1 MSLND
6 LIYSAN
12 QTDIISFYEIAKKSP
27 EFPVQSD
34 IVAKHDAQRFLVP
47 YLIGLTSHLGNF
59 DLFNTFKVI
68 NFIFI
73 FLMIFIVLFLSEKL
87 KLEFR
92 SSLLFS
98 LFYFNPYTVRYGIF
112 NPIQV
117 HDILSL

>member
-1 MSLND
+1 MRLRKNLLNFQ
-6 LIYSAN
+6 I
-12 QTDIISFYEIAKKSP
+12 
-27 EFPVQSD
+27 QSD

-92 SSLLFS
+92 SSLLF
-98 LFYFNPYTVRYGIF
+98 FFI
-112 NPIQV
+112 
-117 HDILSL
+117 ILL